1 MSLVESTLLAIA
13 VSHLSLVVV
22 YILLRYRDQYLAQLI
37 ALFVVCLISYFLGS
51 ASGEYFNPVTAD
63 YIFRRFGNFCPI
75 LVWLIAHEL
84 FIDRQKIAPIVWLL
98 TGTYIILRAVGAVY
112 LLENTTFDS
121 SILFLTYVFPQI
133 VMIGFVFHALYIAV
147 RGYDADLVIARRE
160 ERIAFV
166 ASISMLLLVIAV
178 NTSNLISNL
187 MFSSFFNNTFG
198 GLLIPT
204 YIYSAYTYITISIF
218 FLWRFRVSYS
228 SMATSDAVNMNQIE
242 SVNSN
247 IKIQKSQIRLIERIK
262 QAMEEDKL
270 YLRNKLTVH
279 SLADHISSQEY
290 LVRRAINS
298 HLQYRNFSDFV
309 NHYRIL
315 EAARR
320 LTETDESI
328 SNIGL
333 DVGYSSLSAFHR
345 AFKEKYA
352 VTPKE
357 FRIKEQQI

>member
-1 MSLVESTLLAIA
+1 
-13 VSHLSLVVV
+13 
-22 YILLRYRDQYLAQLI
+22 
-37 ALFVVCLISYFLGS
+37 
-51 ASGEYFNPVTAD
+51 
-63 YIFRRFGNFCPI
+63 
-75 LVWLIAHEL
+75 
-84 FIDRQKIAPIVWLL
+84 
-98 TGTYIILRAVGAVY
+98 
-112 LLENTTFDS
+112 
-121 SILFLTYVFPQI
+121 
-133 VMIGFVFHALYIAV
+133 
-147 RGYDADLVIARRE
+147 
-160 ERIAFV
+160 
-166 ASISMLLLVIAV
+166 
-178 NTSNLISNL
+178 